1 MKRFAGLLIVLA
13 GCFWGVMGVFV
24 RTFTDLGFTTMQIAA
39 LRLLVAAGL
48 MVLLLAVT
56 NPKRL
61 KIHLKDFPLLAV
73 LGIVSIGL
81 MGVLYFTTIQ
91 LSSLSVAA
99 VLLYLSPAAV
109 LLMSALVFKE
119 TITPLKLVALALAV
133 SGCALVSGIVG
144 GGSVGWLALLTG
156 VGSAVTYGSYSIIGP
171 VALKKYH
178 PFTVTAYA
186 FLAAALFLCCLCNP
200 KGLIH
205 TVSVQPNGWLFALQ
219 TLLLGLCTAFIP
231 FVLYTVG
238 LQYTNPS
245 RAAVLACSEPVAAT
259 LFGMAVYGERPTLV
273 AYGGILLVLTAIV
286 LLSRTNEKNDSQ

>member
-144 GGSVGWLALLTG
+144 GGSVG
-156 VGSAVTYGSYSIIGP
+156 
-171 VALKKYH
+171 
-178 PFTVTAYA
+178 
-186 FLAAALFLCCLCNP
+186 
-200 KGLIH
+200 
-205 TVSVQPNGWLFALQ
+205 
-219 TLLLGLCTAFIP
+219 
-231 FVLYTVG
+231 
-238 LQYTNPS
+238 
-245 RAAVLACSEPVAAT
+245 
-259 LFGMAVYGERPTLV
+259 
-273 AYGGILLVLTAIV
+273 
-286 LLSRTNEKNDSQ
+286 